1 MSPSLTRILHRAAY
15 APWVLLIACLM
26 LASNGARA
34 VPAYARQTGNA
45 CADCHA
51 GAYGPALTPY
61 GMRFKL
67 NGYTDTDGQGTK
79 IPVAAQITGAHN
91 VPARGDNT
99 TQLSEVDVYLAGR
112 ISDHLGGFVK
122 VETDNTGNDHY
133 NTKLSNLDLRFVA
146 KDLKVAGKDT
156 VVGVSVNNSPGFD
169 DPISSLPYASGLG
182 PPAVSGTLL
191 NLSSAHSLYNK
202 VIGGSVYALYNN
214 DWYGE
219 VGTYN
224 TMPTSVQDHLGFNP
238 AGDPGHISD
247 TGYFRFAYMKDMKR
261 QFFSAGVVALTTKRA
276 LPRNGPSDD
285 ITDLGYDLTYQFLG
299 NRDNIIQASYVN
311 ILEQRD
317 YGSTPVVNGV
327 MAKPNGNARDQTL
340 SVTYTFKQS
349 YALQVA
355 HLISTGSQD
364 PVRYPPFG
372 KPDSTANMITLY
384 WTPFGKDDSFT
395 SLANLKLAATWY
407 RYTRF
412 NGASDNIFGAPP
424 GALLITNAKDLDA
437 FTLSASV
444 AF

>member
-1 MSPSLTRILHRAAY
+1 MSPSLTRILQRAAY
-15 APWVLLIACLM
+15 APWALLIACLM
-26 LASNGARA
+26 LASHSAHA

-156 VVGVSVNNSPGFD
+156 IVGVSVNNSPGFD

-214 DWYGE
+214 NWYGE

-238 AGDPGHISD
+238 ASDPGHISD

-299 NRDNIIQASYVN
+299 NRENIIQASYVN

-317 YGSTPVVNGV
+317 YGSTPVVNGIV
-327 MAKPNGNARDQTL
+327 AKPNGNARDQTL

-364 PVRYPPFG
+364 AARYPPYG

-384 WTPFGKDDSFT
+384 WTPFGKDESFT
-395 SLANLKLAATWY
+395 SIANLKLAATWY
-407 RYTRF
+407 RFTRF
-412 NGASDNIFGAPP
+412 NGASSNIFGAPP
-424 GALLITNAKDLDA
+424 GALITDAKDLNA
-437 FTLSASV
+437 FTLSASL

>member
-1 MSPSLTRILHRAAY
+1 MPSFLTRHVARRAACAFY
-15 APWVLLIACLM
+15 AIVVALLMFAHGQ
-26 LASNGARA
+26 AHA
-34 VPAYARQTGNA
+34 VPAYARQTGSA

-79 IPVAAQITGAHN
+79 IPVAAQLVGSHN
-91 VPARGDNT
+91 VPARGDST
-99 TQLSEVDVYLAGR
+99 TQLTEADVYLAGR
-112 ISDHLGGFVK
+112 ISDHFGGFVK
-122 VETDNTGNDHY
+122 VATTNDGNDHFS
-133 NTKLSNLDLRFVA
+133 TKLSNMDLRFVA

-156 VVGVSVNNSPGFD
+156 IVGVSVNNSPGFD
-169 DPISSLPYASGLG
+169 DPIAALPYASGLG

-191 NLSSAHSLYNK
+191 NLSSSHTLYNR
-202 VIGGSVYALYNN
+202 VIGGGVYALYDN

-219 VGTYN
+219 IGTYN
-224 TMPTSVQDHLGFNP
+224 SMPTSVQDHLGFNT
-238 AGDPGHISD
+238 ASDPGHLSD

-261 QFFSAGVVALTTKRA
+261 QFFSAGVVALTTKRQ
-276 LPRNGPSDD
+276 LPRNAPSDD

-299 NRDNIIQASYVN
+299 NRENIVQVAYVN

-317 YGSTPVVNGV
+317 YGSTPTVNGV
-327 MAKPNGNARDQTL
+327 VAKPRGDAHDQTL

-355 HLISTGSQD
+355 HLISTGTED
-364 PVRYPPFG
+364 AARYPPFG

-407 RYTRF
+407 RFTRF
-412 NGASDNIFGAPP
+412 NGAGSNIFGAPP
-424 GALLITNAKDLDA
+424 GGPVTNAKDLDA